1 MGTMTGPS
9 RMHDLWDE
17 AGKSLLQAVADLG
30 VFGREIQM
38 MVMPSQRNL
47 TEITSKSNPKSL
59 ALGDGGQ
66 EIVISWIDSER
77 RVWDFVKPLPKTSH
91 QVRLHTL

>member
-66 EIVISWIDSER
+66 ENHAPEHSGSSNSR
-77 RVWDFVKPLPKTSH
+77 PGAHLGY
-91 QVRLHTL
+91 